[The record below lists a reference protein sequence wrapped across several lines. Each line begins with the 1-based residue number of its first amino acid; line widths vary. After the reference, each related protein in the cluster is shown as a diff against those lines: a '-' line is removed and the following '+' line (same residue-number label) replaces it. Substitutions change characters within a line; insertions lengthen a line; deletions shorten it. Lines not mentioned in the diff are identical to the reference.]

1 MKLRI
6 QGNSIRLRLTK
17 TEIEAFHEYG
27 SIADVLELPGGDPIS
42 YALEKCGEPK
52 LNVKRI
58 GDSIRVGLPNKEC
71 ERWKSD
77 DCVGFTEQQSLSG
90 RILSITVE
98 KDFKCTTPS
107 DCGEVNTDD
116 LFDNPQAQ

>member
-6 QGNSIRLRLTK
+6 QGNSIRLRLTR

-27 SIADVLELPGGDPIS
+27 SIADVVELPGGDPIS
-42 YALEKCGEPK
+42 YALEKCGEQK
-52 LNVKRI
+52 LNVKRV
-58 GDSIRVGLPNKEC
+58 GDSIRVGLPLDEC
-71 ERWKSD
+71 EQWKSNE
-77 DCVGFTEQQSLSG
+77 CVGFTHQESISG
-90 RILSITVE
+90 KTLTITVE
-98 KDFKCTTPS
+98 KDFKCTTPA